1 MDFNYIETLVAKCKN
16 NDESAKE
23 KLAAEFRPL
32 IYNISKRTFI
42 DGYNLHDIQQECYK
56 SLFKSV
62 SMYNLEKHRFVA
74 YATNAI
80 KNNMNDL
87 IKRIKTR
94 SSTEGNDALSLHDDV
109 EKEFPSQ
116 EISTEISL
124 CEMCDYED
132 LRLALKNLTEEEKE
146 LIDFVFF
153 RNYTVRDYAFSKNMC
168 YSTAIVKKKTI
179 LKKILNNISLY
190 YKNLD
195 TKRIQG

>member
-1 MDFNYIETLVAKCKN
+1 MDFDYIETLVTMCKN
-16 NDESAKE
+16 NDETAKE
-23 KLAAEFRPL
+23 KLAIEFRPL

-42 DGYNLHDIQQECYK
+42 DGYNTHDIIQECYQ

-87 IKRIKTR
+87 IKRIKTKR
-94 SSTEGNDALSLHDDV
+94 STEGSDALSLHDDF
-109 EKEFPSQ
+109 EKEFPSF
-116 EISTEISL
+116 EVSTETSL

-132 LRLALKNLTEEEKE
+132 LRLALKNLNEEEKE

-153 RNYTVRDYAFSKNMC
+153 RNYTVLDYAHLKNMR
-168 YSTAIVKKKTI
+168 YSTAIVKKKNI
-179 LKKILNNISLY
+179 FKKILNNISLCY
-190 YKNLD
+190 QTSNA
-195 TKRIQG
+195 

>member
-1 MDFNYIETLVAKCKN
+1 MDFDYIETLVTRCKN
-16 NDESAKE
+16 NDETAKE
-23 KLAAEFRPL
+23 KLAIEFRPL

-42 DGYNLHDIQQECYK
+42 DGYNAHDIIQECYQ

-87 IKRIKTR
+87 IKRIKTKK
-94 SSTEGNDALSLHDDV
+94 STEGTDALSLHDDV
-109 EKEFPSQ
+109 EKDFPSL
-116 EISTEISL
+116 EVSTETSL
-124 CEMCDYED
+124 CEMCDYDD
-132 LRLALKNLTEEEKE
+132 LRLALDNLNEEEKE

-153 RNYTVRDYAFSKNMC
+153 RNYTVLDYAHLKNMC
-168 YSTAIVKKKTI
+168 YSTAIVRKKNI

-190 YKNLD
+190 YQTSNA
-195 TKRIQG
+195 

>member
-1 MDFNYIETLVAKCKN
+1 MDFNYIETLVTKCKN
-16 NDESAKE
+16 NDEVAKE

-42 DGYNLHDIQQECYK
+42 DSYDIQDIQNECYK
-56 SLFKSV
+56 SLFKCI

-80 KNNMNDL
+80 KNNMGDL

-94 SSTEGNDALSLHDDV
+94 RSTEGSDALSLHDDV
-109 EKEFPSQ
+109 EKEFPSD

-124 CEMCDYED
+124 CEMCDFQD
-132 LRLALKNLTEEEKE
+132 LRLALKNLNEGDMDF
-146 LIDFVFF
+146 INFVFF
-153 RNYTVRDYAFSKNMC
+153 KNNTVKDYAYLKNMC

-179 LKKILNNISLY
+179 LKKILTNISLY
-190 YKNLD
+190 YQVKLD
-195 TKRIQG
+195 SGGV

>member
-1 MDFNYIETLVAKCKN
+1 MDFKYIESLVTKCKN
-16 NDESAKE
+16 NDETAKE
-23 KLAAEFRPL
+23 KLAVEFRPL
-32 IYNISKRTFI
+32 IHNISKRTFI
-42 DGYNLHDIQQECYK
+42 DGYNVHDIQQECYK
-56 SLFKSV
+56 SLFKCV

-94 SSTEGNDALSLHDDV
+94 SSTEGNNALSLHDDV

-132 LRLALKNLTEEEKE
+132 LRLALKNLNEEEKE

-153 RNYTVRDYAFSKNMC
+153 RNYTVLDYAHLKSMC
-168 YSTAIVKKKTI
+168 YSTAIVKKKNI
-179 LKKILNNISLY
+179 LKKILTNISLY
-190 YKNLD
+190 YKTANA
-195 TKRIQG
+195 